1 MAVLKTP
8 ESPQPKGG
16 SLKLKV
22 TDGYQI
28 NHGGKIHQGGD
39 TLENV
44 NSADSARYL
53 AAGWAEEAKES
64 SKESKT
70 DDSKSSPKKTTS
82 KGDA

>member
-8 ESPQPKGG
+8 ESPQPQGG

-28 NHGGKIHQGGD
+28 NHKGKMHQGGD
-39 TLENV
+39 TLEDV
-44 NSADSARYL
+44 NQADSSRYL
-53 AAGWAEEAKES
+53 AAGWAEEV
-64 SKESKT
+64 KESKA